1 MNYLAHVFLSGQNDE
16 ILFGNLLEDFMHGR
30 VEHER
35 NNHLSAGIK
44 KGINLHRRIDSITDN
59 HGLVKACKS
68 VFQPKF
74 GRYAS
79 IVTDVLFDHFLIKN
93 WNVFSGEDFPT
104 FRQRAYKALEGY
116 HDLMPDR
123 LHNLVKSM
131 TTHDWLKAYEFDE
144 GLERAFSG
152 LNNKIKSGP
161 DLIPSIA
168 IMHEN
173 YTFINDHFLS
183 FFSILNTYS
192 INYIKSVS

>member
-35 NNHLSAGIK
+35 NNHLAVNIKNGIR
-44 KGINLHRRIDSITDN
+44 LHRRIDSITDT
-59 HGLVKACKS
+59 HGLVKSCKR
-68 VFQPKF
+68 VFEPEF

-93 WNVFSGEDFPT
+93 WEVFTNEDFSA
-104 FRQRAYKALEGY
+104 FRQRTY
-116 HDLMPDR
+116 HSLASFQHLMPEG
-123 LHNLVKSM
+123 LSKLVKSM

-144 GLERAFSG
+144 GLEKAFIG

-161 DLIPSIA
+161 DLLPSISV
-168 IMHEN
+168 MHEN
-173 YTFINDHFLS
+173 YEFLNKQFLS
-183 FFSILNTYS
+183 FFDILNTYS
-192 INYIKSVS
+192 INYIKSTS